1 MPEINGGVKNIIRKH
16 VAIMILKVPM
26 YQTIKVYPF
35 TETPRAL
42 LIPFVAHK
50 IAAGFPS
57 PANDYLETRIDL
69 NEELIK
75 NPSSTFF
82 ARISGLSMQGAG
94 IEENDIV
101 VIDKSLQPRDGC
113 IAVCC
118 LDGEFTLK
126 RIKIKTNCV
135 WLVPE
140 NDDFQ
145 PIVVTED
152 NELIIWGIVT
162 FIIKKT

>member
-1 MPEINGGVKNIIRKH
+1 
-16 VAIMILKVPM
+16 MILKAPLFK
-26 YQTIKVYPF
+26 TIKVYPF
-35 TETPRAL
+35 TETPCAL
-42 LIPFVAHK
+42 YIPFVAHR

-69 NEELIK
+69 NEELIQ

-82 ARISGLSMQGAG
+82 ARVSGLSMTGAS
-94 IEENDIV
+94 IDENDIL

-118 LDGEFTLK
+118 LDGDFTLK
-126 RIKIKTNCV
+126 RIRIKKNSV

-162 FIIKKT
+162 FIIKQA

>member
-1 MPEINGGVKNIIRKH
+1 
-16 VAIMILKVPM
+16 
-26 YQTIKVYPF
+26 
-35 TETPRAL
+35 
-42 LIPFVAHK
+42 
-50 IAAGFPS
+50 
-57 PANDYLETRIDL
+57 
-69 NEELIK
+69 
-75 NPSSTFF
+75 
-82 ARISGLSMQGAG
+82 
-94 IEENDIV
+94 
-101 VIDKSLQPRDGC
+101 LQPRDGC

>member
-1 MPEINGGVKNIIRKH
+1 
-16 VAIMILKVPM
+16 MIPSSTLF
-26 YQTIKVYPF
+26 QTIKVYPCV
-35 TETPRAL
+35 ESPQAL
-42 LIPFVAHK
+42 HIPFSANK
-50 IAAGFPS
+50 ISAGFPS
-57 PANDYLETRIDL
+57 PANDYLESRIDL

-82 ARISGLSMQGAG
+82 ARVTGLSMKGAG
-94 IEENDIV
+94 IDENDIL
-101 VIDKSLQPRDGC
+101 VIDKSLQPRNGC

-126 RIKIKTNCV
+126 RIRLEGSLFDKKKVV

-140 NDDFQ
+140 NEDFK
-145 PIVVTED
+145 PILVTED

-162 FIIKKT
+162 YIIKQA

>member
-1 MPEINGGVKNIIRKH
+1 MRFKTPYR
-16 VAIMILKVPM
+16 
-26 YQTIKVYPF
+26 QTIKVYPF
-35 TETPRAL
+35 TETPCVL
-42 LIPFVAHK
+42 PIPFVAHR
-50 IAAGFPS
+50 ISAGFPS

-69 NEELIK
+69 NEELIR

-82 ARISGLSMQGAG
+82 ARVSGLSMQGAG
-94 IEENDIV
+94 IEENDIL

-118 LDGEFTLK
+118 LDGDFTLK
-126 RIKIKTNCV
+126 RIKIKKNCV

-140 NDDFQ
+140 NVDYQ
-145 PIVVTED
+145 PIIVTEE

-162 FIIKKT
+162 FIIKQAG